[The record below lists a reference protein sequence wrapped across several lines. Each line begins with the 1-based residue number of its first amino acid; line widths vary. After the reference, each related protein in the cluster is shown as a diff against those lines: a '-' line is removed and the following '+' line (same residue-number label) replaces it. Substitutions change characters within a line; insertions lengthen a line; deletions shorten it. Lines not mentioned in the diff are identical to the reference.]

1 MLLKTRKRTY
11 LPLLYY
17 RAKSGKACSACGQRC
32 VHPAHECGGLSPRFG
47 NVGGAVL

>member
-17 RAKSGKACSACGQRC
+17 RAKSGKICSACGQRC
-32 VHPAHECGGLSPRFG
+32 VHPAWMRGPF
-47 NVGGAVL
+47 AAIW